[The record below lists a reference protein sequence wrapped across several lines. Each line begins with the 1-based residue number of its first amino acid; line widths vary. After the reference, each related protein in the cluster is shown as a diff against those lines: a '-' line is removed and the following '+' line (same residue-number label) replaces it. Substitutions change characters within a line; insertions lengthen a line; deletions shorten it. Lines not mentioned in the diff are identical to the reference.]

1 MQALLAIV
9 QAQDADAV
17 LERLKG
23 FNLPRLERITSS
35 GSFLR
40 QNNVALLMA
49 IPPEQVNPVLKA
61 LAHACHRRTEYV
73 PSFYI
78 EAAPMITAL
87 SLEVEVGGATVFICD
102 IEHYEVF

>member
-9 QAQDADAV
+9 QSQDADAV
-17 LERLKG
+17 FERLNA
-23 FNLPRLERITSS
+23 FRLPRLERITSS

-40 QNNVALLMA
+40 QSNVALLMA
-49 IPPEQVNPVLKA
+49 IAPEQVNPVLRV
-61 LAHACHRRTEYV
+61 LAETCQRRSEYV

-102 IEHYEVF
+102 VEHYEVF

>member
-17 LERLKG
+17 LERLKT
-23 FNLPRLERITSS
+23 FKLPCLERITSS
-35 GSFLR
+35 GTFLR
-40 QNNVALLMA
+40 QSNVALLMA
-49 IPPEQVNPVLKA
+49 IPAAQVNRVLKI
-61 LAHACHRRTEYV
+61 LANTCKRRAEYV